1 MRCRWITRCA
11 ALAAMA
17 LVAAG
22 CGDDNKGTTNR
33 AAVTRAEYVQSV
45 KARCG
50 EYQKERR
57 AAEQPLAELF
67 KRVKDPSQIA
77 PEKLKAASDQIAA
90 LNDTTRQVLIDLSKL
105 PRPEAD
111 RAALDQ
117 VFANYDNARVALDQA
132 DQAAAAGDG
141 AVVSAATNRLDHAL
155 NTNSRH
161 VKDEFG
167 FSACG

>member
-1 MRCRWITRCA
+1 MRFRWIISC
-11 ALAAMA
+11 AAMA

-22 CGDDNKGTTNR
+22 CGDNNDGTITR

-50 EYQKERR
+50 EYEKERH

-67 KRVKDPSQIA
+67 KGVKDPSQIPPA
-77 PEKLKAASDQIAA
+77 RLKAASDQLAA

-111 RAALDQ
+111 RATLDQ
-117 VFANYDNARVALDQA
+117 VFADYNNAKAALDQA

-141 AVVSAATNRLDHAL
+141 AGVSAAIKKLDRAL
-155 NTNSRH
+155 SSTTRQ

>member
-1 MRCRWITRCA
+1 MRSRWITSCA

-22 CGDDNKGTTNR
+22 CGDNNNDTTTQ
-33 AAVTRAEYVQSV
+33 AAVTKAQYAQSV
-45 KARCG
+45 KARCA
-50 EYQKERR
+50 EYSKERH
-57 AAEQPLAELF
+57 AAEQPLAKLF
-67 KRVKDPSQIA
+67 KSAQDPSQIA
-77 PEKLKAASDQIAA
+77 PEQLKAASDQLAA
-90 LNDTTRQVLIDLSKL
+90 VNDTTRQVLIDLSKL

-111 RAALDQ
+111 QAALDQ
-117 VFANYDNARVALDQA
+117 VFAKYDDAQAALDEA

-141 AVVSAATNRLDHAL
+141 AGVAAANDKLDEAL
-155 NTNSRH
+155 SSGSGQ